1 MLTTFL
7 HLTARPEWLALS
19 RADRRRIGD
28 AALGAA
34 GFATVRHFDAE
45 AFSAVCSDVMMVTAP
60 DARAQ
65 NAAMERLRDTPIF
78 AAPYFDLVAIIP
90 TIEDGFRE
98 FEADAAV
105 EAKNS

>member
-7 HLTARPEWLALS
+7 HLIARPEWLSLS
-19 RADRRRIGD
+19 REERRRIGD
-28 AALGAA
+28 GAMAAA
-34 GFATVRHFDAE
+34 GFASVRHFDAE
-45 AFSAVCSDVMMVTAP
+45 AFSAVCSDVVMVTAP

-90 TIEDGFRE
+90 TLEDGFRE
-98 FEADAAV
+98 FEAA
-105 EAKNS
+105 EAMR